1 MIGRSQNGFRMIRLT
16 AIACGLLLT
25 LAAAH
30 AAERARADIACAPT
44 ATALVYDCTIA
55 LTRAG
60 DGSPVQG
67 AEVTIGAEMPAMPMA
82 HNVRPVRAE
91 PADAPGRYR
100 ARLELEMTGE
110 WAVRIDV
117 AGPLRDRV
125 VRRLHFGDDAGHSGH
140 K

>member
-1 MIGRSQNGFRMIRLT
+1 MIRLP
-16 AIACGLLLT
+16 AVAFGLLLT
-25 LAAAH
+25 LAAAD

-44 ATALVYDCTIA
+44 EPALVYDCTIT

-60 DGSPVQG
+60 DGGPVEN
-67 AEVTIGAEMPAMPMA
+67 AEVTVGADMPSMPMA
-82 HNVRPVRAE
+82 HTIRPV
-91 PADAPGRYR
+91 PAGPAGAPGRYR

-110 WAVRIDV
+110 WTVRVDV
-117 AGPLRDRV
+117 NGPLRDRV